1 MTRTA
6 KSLVG
11 ALLLTVAAGGAF
23 AQVGYTRD
31 TVAQADP
38 FGTLPVDPQTFDVT
52 NGSVEALGA
61 ATVAELTARCDVVVA
76 WPSYY
81 GWGTAAFCQNVL
93 YAQGLIDDPNAPD
106 PADSGTITTY
116 SPSDGWVTNEDPT
129 SS

>member
-1 MTRTA
+1 MNITA

-23 AQVGYTRD
+23 AQAGYTRD

-52 NGSVEALGA
+52 NGSLAALGVTA
-61 ATVAELTARCDVVVA
+61 VADLNARCDVVVQ

-81 GWGTAAFCQNVL
+81 GWGTAAFCENVL
-93 YAQGLIDDPNAPD
+93 YAQGLIADPNA
-106 PADSGTITTY
+106 ADS
-116 SPSDGWVTNEDPT
+116 SSGWVTNESDDDSGWVTNVDPT
-129 SS
+129 S